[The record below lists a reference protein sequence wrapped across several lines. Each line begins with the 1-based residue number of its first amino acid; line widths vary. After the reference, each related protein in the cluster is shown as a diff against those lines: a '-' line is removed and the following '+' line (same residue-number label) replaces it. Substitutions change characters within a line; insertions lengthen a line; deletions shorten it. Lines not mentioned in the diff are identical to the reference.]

1 MAQAWAAP
9 AEPQAKTRSS
19 GTMKKIEAVIRPEKL
34 DDVRKAIEAVGYPG
48 ITITEAQGHGKQ
60 KGVVQ
65 QWRGESY
72 RVDFLP
78 KIKLEII
85 AGEADSE
92 RIIQAIVKTARTN
105 GGGAVGD
112 GKIFVS
118 DVRDIIKIRTGERG
132 EAAV

>member
-1 MAQAWAAP
+1 MPETMTDRTSAAG
-9 AEPQAKTRSS
+9 QTRS
-19 GTMKKIEAVIRPEKL
+19 GTMRKIEAIIRPEKL
-34 DDVRKAIEAVGYPG
+34 DEVRKAIEAVGYPG
-48 ITITEAQGHGKQ
+48 ITITEAEGHGKQ

-78 KIKLEII
+78 KVKLEIV
-85 AGEADSE
+85 ASDSDTE
-92 RIIQAIVKTARTN
+92 RITQAIIKTARTN
-105 GGGAVGD
+105 GGAVGD

-118 DVRDIIKIRTGERG
+118 DVRDVIKIRTGERG